1 MAANIFFQ
9 TFTKIL
15 YGHYIG
21 TPNLYCYPA
30 CPAAVNN
37 SLMQLVVSTP
47 LQLIFAGGQKIRI
60 IGA

>member
-9 TFTKIL
+9 TFVQKFH
-15 YGHYIG
+15 GHYIG
-21 TPNLYCYPA
+21 TPNPYCYPA

-37 SLMQLVVSTP
+37 SLMQSVTSTP